1 MSVSGPC
8 AWVST
13 MPSPA
18 AAHPSSITSS
28 WASVSWNSEPA
39 LTKSR
44 ADLSALSGLG
54 KTVGEPDKASPTEM
68 QPAAYKAENAFPMQ
82 PAAGSSD
89 SVQYSGVDVPSKGL
103 ENRNTNA
110 HSDSSSTA
118 NLERQNADIQGPG
131 ESQTNDE
138 LSSKVKSEEV
148 HEDEKDHGEVNA
160 GSSDDDGSV
169 ADEKKSSQDVKLDK
183 KKMKR
188 FRYVV

>member
-1 MSVSGPC
+1 
-8 AWVST
+8 
-13 MPSPA
+13 
-18 AAHPSSITSS
+18 
-28 WASVSWNSEPA
+28 
-39 LTKSR
+39 
-44 ADLSALSGLG
+44 
-54 KTVGEPDKASPTEM
+54 M
-68 QPAAYKAENAFPMQ
+68 QPAAYKAENAFPTQ
-82 PAAGSSD
+82 PAAGSSN
-89 SVQYSGVDVPSKGL
+89 SMQYSGVDVPSKGL

-110 HSDSSSTA
+110 HSDASSTA
-118 NLERQNADIQGPG
+118 NPERQNAAIQGPG

-160 GSSDDDGSV
+160 GSSDDDGSI